1 MADYQAIIDA
11 IDVAIAN
18 WTGSPQSITAA
29 DGRSITYRSLAELVD
44 ARKYYAQLAITSRTG
59 RGFTITNLKAGDGK

>member
-11 IDVAIAN
+11 IDSAITS
-18 WTGSPQSITAA
+18 WTGSPKSITAE
-29 DGRSITYRSLAELVD
+29 DGRSVTYRSLADLLN
-44 ARKYYAQLAITSRTG
+44 ARKHYVKLAIAKRTG